1 MNLLLEIRGLSKN
14 FGGVVA
20 LQDFDLEL
28 RQEESLG
35 LIGPNGAGKS
45 TLLNLIA
52 GVFPPTSGRLWF
64 RGGDTTGLPAHK
76 LCLLGIAKTFQITR
90 PFAHLS
96 VLENVTTAAFLHH
109 PSPVTARRR
118 AREWIAWV
126 GLEHVRDRAAGT
138 LSTAQRK
145 RLEVARALATEPQLL
160 LLDEVFS
167 GLNGSEIEE
176 ALEWAGRIPALGVT
190 LIVTEHLVRPVAAL
204 ARRVVALE
212 QGVKICDDT
221 TGQTLQHPLVRQA
234 YFGSTDEPAA

>member
-1 MNLLLEIRGLSKN
+1 MSQLLEIRGLNKN

-20 LQDFDLEL
+20 LRDFDLEL

-64 RGGDTTGLPAHK
+64 RGGETTGLPAHK

-96 VLENVTTAAFLHH
+96 VLENVTTAAFLRH
-109 PSPVTARRR
+109 PSPVIARRG

-138 LSTAQRK
+138 DRLRHRRRLHRAQLHGFLRAA
-145 RLEVARALATEPQLL
+145 RLPRGGAVSGAGKQHVAHRVARRSPHPPGAQL
-160 LLDEVFS
+160 
-167 GLNGSEIEE
+167 
-176 ALEWAGRIPALGVT
+176 
-190 LIVTEHLVRPVAAL
+190 
-204 ARRVVALE
+204 
-212 QGVKICDDT
+212 
-221 TGQTLQHPLVRQA
+221 
-234 YFGSTDEPAA
+234 